1 MSDANFTPTEPIL
14 VETPTDKETDAK
26 TPEAEPAAPR
36 LTPRPDPVEP
46 PKPSAST
53 TVYTG
58 ISVDERA
65 YQQYQA
71 LAKTVLD
78 SADIAS
84 QSAAA
89 AAAASSDMHKATQ
102 EFKTLT
108 EVGHKKAI
116 LLLGATGG
124 VLLICLIFFL
134 VMGVRMNSR
143 INQLDTMMLAV
154 GKRVVDLNV
163 GLESLDVINRSIEGL
178 SALQTEQA
186 KTQGLIEGRINEA
199 LKKSESLVQTVP
211 GETAKQ
217 VAASSDNLLK
227 QVQGINSRLQTQAG
241 AVQTLSG
248 EVKALKGAV
257 GNVDKLNRDVEAL
270 VTLQKE
276 RYLETLQKNSATT
289 NRERAVQFPRAN
301 APGVSTN
308 APGASPNA
316 PGPSMSAPSSKPAA
330 EPGAA
335 NTPTAPLPAA
345 R

>member
-1 MSDANFTPTEPIL
+1 MSEANFTPTEPIL
-14 VETPTDKETDAK
+14 VDTPSDTGPDA
-26 TPEAEPAAPR
+26 TAPEAEAAPPK
-36 LTPRPDPVEP
+36 LTPRPDPVAP
-46 PKPSAST
+46 TAAPATPTAY
-53 TVYTG
+53 VG
-58 ISVDERA
+58 MSVDERA
-65 YQQYQA
+65 YQQYQT

-84 QSAAA
+84 KSAAA
-89 AAAASSDMHKATQ
+89 AAAASSDMHKTTQ

-289 NRERAVQFPRAN
+289 NRERAVQFPR
-301 APGVSTN
+301 TN
-308 APGASPNA
+308 PPGASTNA

-330 EPGAA
+330 EPGAT